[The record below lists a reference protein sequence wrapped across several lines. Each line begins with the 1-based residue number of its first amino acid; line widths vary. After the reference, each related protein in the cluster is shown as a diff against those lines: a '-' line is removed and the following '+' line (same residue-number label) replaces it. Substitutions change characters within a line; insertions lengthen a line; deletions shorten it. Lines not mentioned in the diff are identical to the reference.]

1 MSHIVLMKFDNCRG
15 MVAAACLLLMGTAHA
30 LDMGNMMNPSKWM
43 GGNKNQDRGGDYYG
57 GAPGYGPS
65 PGYYGGPSGR
75 DSGGS
80 NPVGMM
86 PNPMKIF
93 GGNKN

>member
-1 MSHIVLMKFDNCRG
+1 MSRIALRQALALALGATMTCG
-15 MVAAACLLLMGTAHA
+15 MGTSFAF
-30 LDMGNMMNPSKWM
+30 DMGNMMNPSKWM